1 SGGGIDIISRIGT
14 GRATKLCIMEV
25 KDENHS
31 KEPPTKVI
39 QQGLA
44 YATFIRELLR
54 SNSGEEWWKIFG
66 FNGKCP
72 YKPELYVTCVMPST
86 VNNDKSF
93 AGNIIKN
100 DQDSF
105 HLHYIYFR
113 EENNKLRDIE
123 TSLEKCNTG

>member
-1 SGGGIDIISRIGT
+1 MSHLYWHRGN
-14 GRATKLCIMEV
+14 E
-25 KDENHS
+25 S
-31 KEPPTKVI
+31 KEPPAKVI

-54 SNSGEEWWKIFG
+54 SKRGDDNIGEEWWKIFG

-72 YKPELYVTCVMPST
+72 DKLELNVACVMPST
-86 VNNDKSF
+86 KNNDTSF

-105 HLHYIYFR
+105 HLHHIYFQ
-113 EENNKLRDIE
+113 EKDNKIINIKS
-123 TSLEKCNTG
+123 SLNEHTKL